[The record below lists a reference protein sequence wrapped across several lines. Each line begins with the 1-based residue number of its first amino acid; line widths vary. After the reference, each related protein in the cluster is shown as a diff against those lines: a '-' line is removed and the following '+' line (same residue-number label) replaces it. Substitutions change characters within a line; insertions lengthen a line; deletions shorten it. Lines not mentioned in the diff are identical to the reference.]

1 MNLTL
6 KTLGFAIIATASI
19 NLFAADAAAP
29 AAEKPAA
36 VAPGP
41 NPGKQAIAVRKAAFV
56 LIANSFKP
64 VGDTSQGKIEYNQA
78 EIQKRA
84 NRIAVVS
91 EFLETA
97 FPDTSNLGEPDTK
110 ASPDIWK
117 KKADFDKQLKDFQ
130 AHAATLVKVAASE
143 KTSSDA
149 FKEAAGAIAKDCKG
163 CHESYKVK

>member
-1 MNLTL
+1 MNLTV
-6 KTLGFAIIATASI
+6 KTIGFAIIASVSI

-29 AAEKPAA
+29 AAEKPA

-64 VGDTSQGKIEYNQA
+64 IGDTSQGKIEYNQT

-84 NRIAVVS
+84 NRIAVLS
-91 EFLETA
+91 EFLDA
-97 FPDTSNLGEPDTK
+97 SFPETSNLGEPDTK

-117 KKADFDKQLKDFQ
+117 KKTDFDKQLKDFQ
-130 AHAATLVKVAASE
+130 AHAATLVKVAATE

-149 FKEAAGAIAKDCKG
+149 FKEAASAIGKDCKG
-163 CHESYKVK
+163 CHDSYKVK

>member
-6 KTLGFAIIATASI
+6 KTLGFTIIATISI

-29 AAEKPAA
+29 AEKPA

-64 VGDTSQGKIEYNQA
+64 IGDTSQGKVEYNQA

-84 NRIAVVS
+84 NRLAVVS
-91 EFLETA
+91 EFLETS
-97 FPDTSNLGEPDTK
+97 FPEASNLGEPDTK
-110 ASPDIWK
+110 ASPDIWT
-117 KKADFDKQLKDFQ
+117 KKADFEKQLKDFQ
-130 AHAATLVKVAASE
+130 AHAATLVKVAATE

-149 FKEAAGAIAKDCKG
+149 FKEAASAIGKDCKG
-163 CHESYKVK
+163 CHDNYKVK